1 MEGARMKTIGVLGG
15 LGPQATM
22 DFEVRVH
29 RESQRRISP
38 RQGCGYPPMIVHYH
52 RHPPFR
58 VDDDGQPHV
67 PREADPGLL
76 AAAGR
81 LGAIADFLVI
91 PSNGAHLFQDEI
103 ERAAGKPVLSIIDVA
118 LDELR
123 RRSWTRVGVLALGEP
138 VVYTRRLD
146 ALGIAR
152 EILEPERRAPLDDAI
167 FRLMEG
173 RDTEEDRRC
182 AQDAVERLRSRR
194 VQGVI
199 LGCTEIPLLLRE
211 HADAAD
217 LINPAE
223 LLAQAAVRRAV
234 D

>member
-29 RESQRRISP
+29 RESQRRIPP
-38 RQGCGYPPMIVHYH
+38 RKGCGYPPMLVHYH
-52 RHPPFR
+52 RHAPFR
-58 VDDDGQPHV
+58 EDDDGQPHL

-76 AAAGR
+76 EAAGR

-103 ERAAGKPVLSIIDVA
+103 ERAAGKPVLSIIDVT

-123 RRSWTRVGVLALGEP
+123 RRGWTRVGVLGLGEP
-138 VVYTRRLD
+138 VVYTPRLE
-146 ALGIAR
+146 ALGVAH
-152 EILEPERRAPLDDAI
+152 EILEADRRAPLDGAI

-173 RDTEEDRRC
+173 RDGDEERRV
-182 AQDAVERLRSRR
+182 AREAVERLRGRR
-194 VQGVI
+194 VEGII
-199 LGCTEIPLLLRE
+199 LGCTELPLLLRE
-211 HADAAD
+211 HAEAAD
-217 LINPAE
+217 LLNPAQ
-223 LLAQAAVRRAV
+223 LLAEAAVLHAL